1 MMGTRLLFRV
11 WLVWMGRTKRERGM
25 RYAETGWRYNR
36 EREVSFAT
44 WISCGSNRPTVFATT
59 TDNLN

>member
-1 MMGTRLLFRV
+1 M
-11 WLVWMGRTKRERGM
+11 EEI
-25 RYAETGWRYNR
+25 AETGWRYNR
-36 EREVSFAT
+36 EGERGIFRA